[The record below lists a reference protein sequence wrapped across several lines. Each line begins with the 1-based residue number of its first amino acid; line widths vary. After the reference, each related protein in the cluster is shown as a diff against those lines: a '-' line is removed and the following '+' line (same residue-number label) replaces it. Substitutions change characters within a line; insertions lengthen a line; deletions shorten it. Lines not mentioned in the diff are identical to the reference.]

1 MAMIPITRRVTTA
14 KPMASM
20 GAYLGMNSA
29 MVSDRRA
36 SASARTEA
44 QSSAGL

>member
-1 MAMIPITRRVTTA
+1 MARIPIARRVTTA
-14 KPMASM
+14 KLMASK

-29 MVSDRRA
+29 MVRDRRA
-36 SASARTEA
+36 RASARREA